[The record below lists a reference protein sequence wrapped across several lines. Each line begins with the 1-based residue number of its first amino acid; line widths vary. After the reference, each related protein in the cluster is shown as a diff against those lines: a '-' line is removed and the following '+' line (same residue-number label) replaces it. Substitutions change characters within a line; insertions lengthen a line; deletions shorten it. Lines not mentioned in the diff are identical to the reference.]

1 MKNDDV
7 KLKND
12 LQMKL
17 KTIILV
23 DGRTK
28 INGLELEQM
37 PIVKGDRKV
46 FAIACASI
54 IAKVYRDK
62 LMRKLHKKYPKY
74 GFAKNKGYG
83 TKFHQ
88 EAIREYGLSRIHRRS
103 FDLQKFL

>member
-1 MKNDDV
+1 
-7 KLKND
+7 
-12 LQMKL
+12 
-17 KTIILV
+17 
-23 DGRTK
+23 
-28 INGLELEQM
+28 
-37 PIVKGDRKV
+37 
-46 FAIACASI
+46 
-54 IAKVYRDK
+54 VYRDK